1 MTLLYNYGKRR
12 QTIPTLSVNMSQVIL
27 SQIPIEDL
35 QGMIE
40 GAVQRTMDQW
50 LNKESQQT
58 KGDELVTRQE
68 AANLLGISLPTLHH
82 YSKHGVIPTYR
93 IGSRVRFKKTEL
105 MDCLKKVQT
114 LKYRPL

>member
-1 MTLLYNYGKRR
+1 MQNV
-12 QTIPTLSVNMSQVIL
+12 IFSQV
-27 SQIPIEDL
+27 PIEDL

-82 YSKHGVIPTYR
+82 YSKHGVVPAYR

-105 MDCLKKVQT
+105 LDCLKKVQT